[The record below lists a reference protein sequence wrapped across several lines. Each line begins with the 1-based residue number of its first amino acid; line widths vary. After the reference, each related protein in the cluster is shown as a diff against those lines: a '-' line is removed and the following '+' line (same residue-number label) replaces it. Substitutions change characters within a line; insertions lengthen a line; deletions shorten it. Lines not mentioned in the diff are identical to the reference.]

1 MPIFQVLWCREI
13 MFAKKGVSGMY
24 CLKCGNET
32 LDEKIFCED
41 CLLLAQRYPIKP
53 GTPIQLPRHDQQK
66 KNLSQ
71 KRTIGPEEQVEA
83 LRKALRRTRVLLF
96 LMAIALAMALG
107 IVFNII

>member
-1 MPIFQVLWCREI
+1 
-13 MFAKKGVSGMY
+13 MY

-53 GTPIQLPRHDQQK
+53 GTPIQLPRRDQQK

-71 KRTIGPEEQVEA
+71 KRTTGPEEQVDA
-83 LRKALRRTRVLLF
+83 LKKVLFRTRVLL
-96 LMAIALAMALG
+96 LLVTVALAMALG

>member
-1 MPIFQVLWCREI
+1 
-13 MFAKKGVSGMY
+13 MY

-53 GTPIQLPRHDQQK
+53 GTPIQLPRQDQPK

-71 KRTIGPEEQVEA
+71 KRSISPEEQIDA
-83 LRKALRRTRVLLF
+83 LRKALFRTRVLLF
-96 LMAIALAMALG
+96 LMTVALALALS